1 MKKIQKIFALYS
13 EFIEIL
19 NKEREGVPLLNSKKK
34 TNLYFKMVLVYSVIL
49 TLHLII
55 KIVLNNWKWS

>member
-13 EFIEIL
+13 EFVEIL
-19 NKEREGVPLLNSKKK
+19 KIEREGIPLLNSKKK
-34 TNLYFKMVLVYSVIL
+34 SNIYLKITTLYSVIFIV
-49 TLHLII
+49 HLII